1 MAGARKAQVY
11 SDAAYAILTRP
22 AASHT
27 GHSVLC
33 VDVLAQSGVTDL
45 SVYDH
50 SATR

>member
-1 MAGARKAQVY
+1 MASARKAQVY

-27 GHSVLC
+27 GHSLLC
-33 VDVLAQSGVTDL
+33 VDVLVESGVTDL

-50 SATR
+50 GATR